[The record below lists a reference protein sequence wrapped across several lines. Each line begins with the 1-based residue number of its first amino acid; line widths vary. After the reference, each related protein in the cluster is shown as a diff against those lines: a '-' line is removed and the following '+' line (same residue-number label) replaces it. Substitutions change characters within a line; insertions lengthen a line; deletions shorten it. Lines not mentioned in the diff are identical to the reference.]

1 MIVST
6 SVGTDTLTTLF
17 ITAKPGAMH
26 GMLNER
32 RDNRRRG
39 NVTPLILLQTSLSLL
54 AHLEKQARIDEDN
67 LTLLEMLCKNV
78 VPNLMR
84 KIEKYKREKG
94 NELMLAGLHQTM
106 GLLKPV
112 GHAQCH
118 SSLGEY
124 SLSPLVP
131 ATHID

>member
-1 MIVST
+1 
-6 SVGTDTLTTLF
+6 
-17 ITAKPGAMH
+17 MH

-94 NELMLAGLHQTM
+94 NELLLAGLHQTM

-118 SSLGEY
+118 SSLREY
-124 SLSPLVP
+124 ALSPLVP